1 MQLRS
6 WADDV
11 LNIAGP
17 IADLSVSAAQ
27 VRAKRPNE
35 KEALRKAGAELR
47 SWRESL
53 GITLDDLAQ
62 AVDLRDCEAVEEA
75 EQGVSPLPF
84 EVVLRLS
91 AVLGR
96 RDPGS
101 FVMKMTRAYS
111 PELWKTLEGL
121 GVGRLMVQVGRERE
135 FANLYRAHDA
145 ARQLS
150 DAEFASLLS
159 FLDAAV
165 KMALGFRRKA
175 PARKTLAPQ

>member
-1 MQLRS
+1 
-6 WADDV
+6 
-11 LNIAGP
+11 
-17 IADLSVSAAQ
+17 
-27 VRAKRPNE
+27 
-35 KEALRKAGAELR
+35 
-47 SWRESL
+47 
-53 GITLDDLAQ
+53 
-62 AVDLRDCEAVEEA
+62 
-75 EQGVSPLPF
+75 
-84 EVVLRLS
+84 
-91 AVLGR
+91 
-96 RDPGS
+96 
-101 FVMKMTRAYS
+101 MKMTRAYS